1 MVANAGLVTGFQ
13 QEQLLEITLP
23 YGGVDGIVMLP
34 GKSYCFLIFKDIL
47 SASKAYSAIHGK
59 IKITPD
65 ASGPLY
71 LAYTEKGMTFI
82 FQMHVIQEY
91 CHSVMCLMTLVLLS
105 EVLDGLSLLLK

>member
-34 GKSYCFLIFKDIL
+34 GKSYCFIIFKDIL
-47 SASKAYSAIHGK
+47 SASKAYTAIHGK

-71 LAYTEKGMTFI
+71 LAYTEKGMAFI
-82 FQMHVIQEY
+82 FQMHIIQEY
-91 CHSVMCLMTLVLLS
+91 MSDCHNVM
-105 EVLDGLSLLLK
+105 